1 MANKLCDDI
10 FFRSGEDRLQAFVL
24 VTDNF
29 QQRNLK
35 CGRCHFNALSAGE
48 GHALAKTLATH
59 GGISNRAV
67 KCHIISQQHGCPEAD
82 IWARPGERQEEAQ
95 EEAYEN
101 ANENA
106 LKLATT
112 AILTGR

>member
-1 MANKLCDDI
+1 MSHYI
-10 FFRSGEDRLQAFVL
+10 
-24 VTDNF
+24 
-29 QQRNLK
+29 
-35 CGRCHFNALSAGE
+35 
-48 GHALAKTLATH
+48 AT
-59 GGISNRAV
+59 AWL
-67 KCHIISQQHGCPEAD
+67 PEAD